1 MHHKVEES
9 KIQTSLVF
17 SQHLKWVIMSNS
29 VIESVVYCFK
39 LINWKC

>member
-17 SQHLKWVIMSNS
+17 SQYLKWAIMSNS
-29 VIESVVYCFK
+29 EIESVLYCFK